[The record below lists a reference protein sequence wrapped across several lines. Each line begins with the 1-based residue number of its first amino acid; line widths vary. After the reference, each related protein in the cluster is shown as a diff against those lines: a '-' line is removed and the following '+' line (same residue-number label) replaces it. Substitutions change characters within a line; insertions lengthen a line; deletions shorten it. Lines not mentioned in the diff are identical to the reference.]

1 MKVATKDIVNTVTQ
15 TEMDAGKLSAQFEVE
30 ISDGKKVQ
38 LPEAFS
44 SEVRLDL
51 VKLAVAS
58 SRANRRQPY
67 GSRPHGGKRRPM
79 AGMKHSVEWWGK
91 GRGVS

>member
-1 MKVATKDIVNTVTQ
+1 MKIATKDIVNTVTQ

-30 ISDGKKVQ
+30 ISNGKKVQ

-51 VKLAVAS
+51 SLI
-58 SRANRRQPY
+58 
-67 GSRPHGGKRRPM
+67 HI
-79 AGMKHSVEWWGK
+79 
-91 GRGVS
+91 